1 VSRRSCALL
10 ALLCLSLALGLA
22 ACGKRGTP
30 QPPPG
35 EVSTYPRTYPHD

>member
-1 VSRRSCALL
+1 MNRTLL
-10 ALLCLSLALGLA
+10 RTLAMLLIVAALA

-35 EVSTYPRTYPHD
+35 EPDTYPRAYPRE